1 MSEQESRQTNRE
13 GSFDELAK
21 GLAVGTALVG
31 GALAAIPGVAW
42 AAKSAGEKGCRTPG
56 QTRVQGQCRC
66 PEETTPIGNACC
78 PNEEACGT
86 RCGCPAGEHCCVIG
100 GTPTCTSIT
109 CVIDPE
115 PN

>member
-42 AAKSAGEKGCRTPG
+42 AAKPAGEKGCRTPG
-56 QTRVQGQCRC
+56 QTRIKGECN
-66 PEETTPIGNACC
+66 TCC

-109 CVIDPE
+109 CAIDPG